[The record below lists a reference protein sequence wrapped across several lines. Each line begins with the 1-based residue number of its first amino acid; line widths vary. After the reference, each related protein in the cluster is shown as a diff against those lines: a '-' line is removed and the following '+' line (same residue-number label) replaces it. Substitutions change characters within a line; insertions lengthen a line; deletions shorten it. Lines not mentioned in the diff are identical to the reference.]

1 MRIEYRTVHAQLFE
15 RMRSLQAAIDS
26 SGLEPSLLEILRLR
40 ASQINGCS
48 FCVELHIRQAREL
61 GVPEEKLDLVAV
73 WRTAAGFSAPERTCL
88 AWCEAVTRLEG
99 SRDLDLLAQELQRH
113 FSDEQVVAI
122 TWAVAAINTWN
133 RVAVPLGRRGGS
145 DSGPAHPNRS

>member
-1 MRIEYRTVHAQLFE
+1 MLIDYRTVHAQLFE

-26 SGLEPSLLEILRLR
+26 TGLESALLEILRLR

-48 FCVELHIRQAREL
+48 FCVELHSRQAREL
-61 GVPEEKLDLVAV
+61 GVPEEKLHLVAV

-88 AWCEAVTRLEG
+88 AWCEGVTRLEAAH
-99 SRDLDLLAQELQRH
+99 DLDLLAKELKRH
-113 FSDEQVVAI
+113 FSDEQIVAI

-133 RVAVPLGRRGGS
+133 RIAVPLGRRGGS
-145 DSGPAHPNRS
+145 DSGRAR